1 MLRAQQS
8 SPLPTPRA
16 GESNLPLGE
25 WDPEVREAADA
36 NSVYQVRRYVYQVR
50 RYEVLTADDI
60 TSAVTE
66 YADPQPPK
74 AGGEKAA
81 RRFAVHRY
89 VLFTSAEFETETA
102 LQDRLEELQ
111 RQYDGDLIIEVW
123 GREMISSM
131 LRDSG
136 ALVNNV
142 FGPEWARVFC
152 GFAPPPPRPDDPDSL
167 GLVDSPVQVLNLDAI
182 ASDARAQE
190 NDQPLESGRLYGIL
204 ADTLTE
210 ANFPSHAAAQRRRQ
224 AQFLQGG
231 GDSAGAFPVMFGLAR
246 ADFTAGAT
254 SMLGPVQHSLE
265 ALRPDLDE
273 LQAAKLDVLAAA
285 QSWYEQGSQL
295 AVAVPA
301 LETAVAAADPDAA
314 FLACII
320 LEQALVDGWFDLDPP
335 HSLVTPDGN
344 TTDLLTRLRQSA
356 NGLSCN
362 DVVIRARL
370 ACALGAR
377 GRETSPRRRLAQI
390 LNSDWSVTP

>member
-1 MLRAQQS
+1 M
-8 SPLPTPRA
+8 
-16 GESNLPLGE
+16 
-25 WDPEVREAADA
+25 
-36 NSVYQVRRYVYQVR
+36 R

-60 TSAVTE
+60 TFAVTE

-74 AGGEKAA
+74 AGGEQPA
-81 RRFAVHRY
+81 RPFAVHRY

-111 RQYDGDLIIEVW
+111 RPYDGDLIIEVW

-152 GFAPPPPRPDDPDSL
+152 GFAPPPPRPDDPDPL
-167 GLVDSPVQVLNLDAI
+167 GLVESPVQALNLDAI

-210 ANFPSHAAAQRRRQ
+210 ANFPSHAAAQHRRQ

-231 GDSAGAFPVMFGLAR
+231 GDSAGAFTVMFGLAR

-254 SMLGPVQHSLE
+254 GMLGPVQHSLE

-273 LQAAKLDVLAAA
+273 LQAAKLDLLTA

-295 AVAVPA
+295 AVAVRPWR
-301 LETAVAAADPDAA
+301 LRWP
-314 FLACII
+314 
-320 LEQALVDGWFDLDPP
+320 Q
-335 HSLVTPDGN
+335 
-344 TTDLLTRLRQSA
+344 LTRMPRSSPA
-356 NGLSCN
+356 SSWSRRWSTGGSTS
-362 DVVIRARL
+362 IRRTHWSPRTAIPQISSP
-370 ACALGAR
+370 ACVRAPTACPAMMWSSGPAWPALGAR
-377 GRETSPRRRLAQI
+377 GRETSPSRRLAQI
-390 LNSDWSVTP
+390 FNSDWSVTP